1 MRYPKAP
8 KTDLTA
14 PTGEFRVVAVVVD
27 ADSADPYIL
36 GDFGSL
42 AAAEQA
48 AMKRAGIGSPV
59 YVYNDRA
66 KLIVQYG
73 SWH

>member
-1 MRYPKAP
+1 MRYPKTSR
-8 KTDLTA
+8 TDLTA
-14 PTGEFRVVAVVVD
+14 PTGKFPVLAIVVEAV
-27 ADSADPYIL
+27 SADLYTV

-59 YVYNDRA
+59 YVYDDRA

>member
-1 MRYPKAP
+1 MRYPKASR
-8 KTDLTA
+8 TDLTA

-27 ADSADPYIL
+27 ADSAAPYIL
-36 GDFGSL
+36 GDFV

-48 AMKRAGIGSPV
+48 AMQRAGIGSPV
-59 YVYNDRA
+59 YVYDDKA
-66 KLIVQYG
+66 KLIVRYG